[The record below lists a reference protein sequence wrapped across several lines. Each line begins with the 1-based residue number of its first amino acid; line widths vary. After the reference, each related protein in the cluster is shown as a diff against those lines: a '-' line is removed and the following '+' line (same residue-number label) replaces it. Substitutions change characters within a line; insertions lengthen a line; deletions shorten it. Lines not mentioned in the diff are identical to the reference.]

1 MCRALLYAGQP
12 LLLDHL
18 LYAPDSSLV
27 KQSFNPQMLHMLNLA
42 GFGMLAW
49 DQGSHDADAPFRYH
63 ATRLPIFDRNLKSLA
78 SKVRASCVLAHVRG
92 VAYRT
97 EVQVS
102 EQNTHP
108 FYYPGAPV
116 ALAHNGDLYRVNE
129 YRPSILRHIR
139 PEFAA
144 QIAGTTD
151 SELMYALLLSMLPT
165 DGAPLDAQRLGE
177 AVLKMFDV
185 IAAARREAG
194 VAISSSVN
202 LFVTDGVS
210 TAAIRYCFDFGCYR
224 TEDPGAVHEANL
236 NYLSLW
242 YTIGQAYGLHEGEWK
257 MVGGDDEAD
266 SVIIASEPLTQDV
279 TTWLEIPPYSMLYVD
294 RREGDRA
301 IDCIELSL

>member
-18 LYAPDSSLV
+18 LYEPDSSLV

-49 DQGSHDADAPFRYH
+49 DRGSHTPDAPFRYH
-63 ATRLPIFDRNLKSLA
+63 STQLPIFDRNLKSLA
-78 SKVRASCVLAHVRG
+78 SKVQANCVLAHVRG

-102 EQNTHP
+102 NQNTHP
-108 FYYPGAPV
+108 FYYPGAPL

-129 YRPSILRHIR
+129 YRPALNAHIR
-139 PEFAA
+139 PEYLA

-151 SELMYALLLSMLPT
+151 SEVMYALLLSLLPEG
-165 DGAPLDAQRLGE
+165 DAPLDAKALGE
-177 AVLKMFDV
+177 AVLKMFD
-185 IAAARREAG
+185 IIQTARRQAG
-194 VAISSSVN
+194 VEISSSVN
-202 LFVTDGVS
+202 LFVTDGDITLAV
-210 TAAIRYCFDFGCYR
+210 RYCFDFGCYR
-224 TEDPGAVHEANL
+224 TEDPASVHEANL

-242 YTIGQAYGLHEGEWK
+242 YTIGHEYGLHDGEWK
-257 MVGGDDEAD
+257 MIGGDRDAN
-266 SVIIASEPLTQDV
+266 SVIIASEPLTRDV

-294 RREGDRA
+294 SREASRG
-301 IDCIELSL
+301 IECIELML